1 MGLTDVYDPAVNYTE
16 EFQRFLDILG
26 IEADTC
32 RLRGAFTPIGVS
44 DPILGEK
51 IYYVGDAVGACD
63 PLTLSGLRY
72 ALRSAEEC
80 ARAIALD
87 RDEIYIEY
95 IKKLKRRF
103 AFMRA
108 TQKIFYLRFCMYCVF
123 NIGCRFFG
131 RLVAAVFNNFFVNK
145 K

>member
-26 IEADTC
+26 IEADTG

-51 IYYVGDAVGACD
+51 IYYNGRCGRSLR

-72 ALRSAEEC
+72 ALRSAENVPGLLPWAET
-80 ARAIALD
+80 R
-87 RDEIYIEY
+87 YI
-95 IKKLKRRF
+95 
-103 AFMRA
+103 
-108 TQKIFYLRFCMYCVF
+108 
-123 NIGCRFFG
+123 
-131 RLVAAVFNNFFVNK
+131 
-145 K
+145 